1 MASSFFAARGWRR
14 SGGERRTPALA
25 GAPRDAPAGDLGDR
39 GRKSAKRGVH
49 LSELAS
55 YLHGAPPHGDPPGFR
70 RGAPDQM
77 PFGSWVLMDSIESQ
91 QRAADA
97 FTD

>member
-1 MASSFFAARGWRR
+1 MIE
-14 SGGERRTPALA
+14 SGTPA
-25 GAPRDAPAGDLGDR
+25 
-39 GRKSAKRGVH
+39 
-49 LSELAS
+49 
-55 YLHGAPPHGDPPGFR
+55 
-70 RGAPDQM
+70 DQV